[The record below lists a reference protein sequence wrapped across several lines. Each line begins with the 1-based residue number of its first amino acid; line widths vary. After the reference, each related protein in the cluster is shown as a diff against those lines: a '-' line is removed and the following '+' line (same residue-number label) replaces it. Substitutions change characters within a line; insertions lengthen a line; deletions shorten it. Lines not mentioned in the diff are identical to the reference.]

1 MFVLLKF
8 NCFSPHCF
16 PTLLQ
21 IVSQE
26 RAFISRF
33 IIVLYSR
40 DVLNSVSRPLIGQI
54 CSLSLLIGCQLPLS
68 APFLLIIV

>member
-1 MFVLLKF
+1 MGFEGCLSIKREETGEEREGLGIILVRRLTMFVLLKF

-33 IIVLYSR
+33 IIV
-40 DVLNSVSRPLIGQI
+40 
-54 CSLSLLIGCQLPLS
+54 C
-68 APFLLIIV
+68 